1 MNKILVL
8 ALCCVLL
15 PGGAL
20 AQQPTGGGASAPP
33 APAPASS
40 LPLDAY
46 LHHQPTKP
54 EVIERERQR
63 YGAATVQQEDRREQ
77 SELDQL
83 YDEVIRRSAPDAAS
97 GATAPPSR

>member
-1 MNKILVL
+1 VNKIVVL
-8 ALCCVLL
+8 ALCVLL

-33 APAPASS
+33 APAPAAS

-46 LHHQPTKP
+46 LHHQPTEP
-54 EVIERERQR
+54 DVIERERQR
-63 YGAATVQQEDRREQ
+63 YGAATVGQENRREQ
-77 SELDQL
+77 SEIDQL

-97 GATAPPSR
+97 GATAPPPR